1 MASIYSR
8 NGILW
13 IAYKTPL
20 GKRVL
25 KSLKLK
31 DDREGWS
38 QAKLYKT
45 QLESAIITDP
55 VGIIKTSTTVD
66 LTISV
71 LLQRFRSEEGRNKA
85 ANTLKF
91 YDSAARKVISYL
103 GDANIRL
110 LTKKDMFDLRDK
122 MLPVEGDQN
131 TAIYLRH
138 FKALL
143 NWAVNGLEVIL
154 RNPLKGVDFKPKDRP
169 VIIFKDDEIDKILAA
184 CSPKLRD
191 QCTFLLMTGFRLQES
206 CDIEWGDIDLDNKV
220 IHHDN
225 QKGKRVSPYPIRDIL
240 FTFLANLPRTYTPKV
255 FGYSRKGSV
264 DHEFLKVLRKIGIVP
279 KKGEPRGNADY
290 SIHTLKRTYVSRLI
304 KQKELS
310 YSEVHYLSHHKDMAT
325 TNKYYSWFDTDF
337 IRGKQNVAD
346 VNLEKLKKKIAA
358 QEAKS
363 TTKLRLV
370 K

>member
-13 IAYKTPL
+13 IAYKTPF
-20 GKRVL
+20 GKRVM
-25 KSLKLK
+25 KSLRLK
-31 DDREGWS
+31 DNREGWTL
-38 QAKLYKT
+38 AKQYKT

-55 VGIIKTSTTVD
+55 IGITKKSTTVD

-71 LLQRFRSEEGRNKA
+71 LWQRFQSEEGRNKA

-91 YDSAARKVISYL
+91 YELSVKKVMIYL
-103 GDANIRL
+103 GDANIRI

-122 MLPVEGDQN
+122 MLPVEGDQS

-143 NWAVNGLEVIL
+143 NWAVNGLEIML
-154 RNPLKGVDFKPKDRP
+154 RNPMKGVDFKPKDRP
-169 VIIFKDDEIDKILAA
+169 ILIFKEDEIEKIFAA
-184 CSPKLRD
+184 CIPKLRD

-206 CDIEWGDIDLDNKV
+206 CDLEWSDIDFDAKV
-220 IHHDN
+220 ISHDN
-225 QKGKRVSPYPIRDIL
+225 QKGKRMSAFPIRDNL
-240 FTFLANLPRTYTPKV
+240 FSFLANLPRTYAPKV

-264 DHEFLKVLRKIGIVP
+264 DHEFLKVLRKVGLVP
-279 KKGEPRGNADY
+279 KKGEPRGDADY
-290 SIHTLKRTYVSRLI
+290 SIHALKRTYVSRLI
-304 KQKELS
+304 KQPELS
-310 YSEVHYLSHHKDMAT
+310 SSEVHFLSHHKDMAT

-337 IRGKQNVAD
+337 IREKQNVAD
-346 VNLEKLKKKIAA
+346 LNLAKMKKKIAVE
-358 QEAKS
+358 EAK
-363 TTKLRLV
+363 TATKLRLV